1 MKHYKLIWPV
11 IQSATFIVG
20 ALVLLLAGV
29 FWSLKVQER
38 PGGLGAPLETEI
50 NTPTKPLKVPAVK
63 PPGSSQLHLPVPVN
77 LPSGNPLR
85 KIPALKRAMAN
96 CDAESAKNLDELFFL
111 VTPVE
116 PATFE
121 VATALLP
128 PAGHDYGSFF
138 LVPSP
143 ALFVGLEN
151 GSLEL
156 STRRYEF
163 SIIDMQTKQTQT
175 WSSAS
180 GPSKFTYVNAADV
193 AKFQIGFSFGDKG
206 PTWSSGFDRQKGNCY
221 WVNLRFPGQP
231 YSPSY
236 GSANLGVSKSFPA
249 PASTIRC
256 ANRVC
261 EPILQ

>member
-1 MKHYKLIWPV
+1 MKNYKLTWPA
-11 IQSATFIVG
+11 IQSATFVVG
-20 ALVLLLAGV
+20 ALVLLLVGV
-29 FWSLKVQER
+29 VWSLKVQER
-38 PGGLGAPLETEI
+38 QGGLGVQVETEI
-50 NTPTKPLKVPAVK
+50 STPKSPLKAPVVMPPA
-63 PPGSSQLHLPVPVN
+63 GSQLHMPVPVN
-77 LPSGNPLR
+77 LPSGNTLT
-85 KIPALKRAMAN
+85 KIAALKRAMAN
-96 CDAESAKNLDELFFL
+96 CDAEAAKKRDELFFL

-128 PAGHDYGSFF
+128 PAGHNYGSFF

-143 ALFVGLEN
+143 ALFGLEN

-163 SIIDMQTKQTQT
+163 SIIDMGTKEIQT
-175 WSSAS
+175 WSPAN
-180 GPSKFTYVNAADV
+180 GPSRFTYANAADV
-193 AKFQIGFSFGDKG
+193 LKFQIGFDFGDKG

-236 GSANLGVSKSFPA
+236 GSVNLAVSKRFPT
-249 PASTIRC
+249 PANTIRC
-256 ANRVC
+256 VNRVC
-261 EPILQ
+261 ESIHQ